1 MECMEREIET
11 PSGFKCTINENVL
24 DDMELL
30 DLMIEIDSDTD
41 NQLIYYNRIMNKLL
55 SKDTK
60 KDLYDHIRTEDG
72 RVPSESFKN
81 ELLAI
86 FDCLK
91 NKKK

>member
-1 MECMEREIET
+1 MVREIET
-11 PSGFKCTINENVL
+11 PSGFKCTINEDVL

-30 DLMIEIDSDTD
+30 DLMIEIDTDKD
-41 NQLIYYNRIMNKLL
+41 NQLLYYNQIMNKLIT
-55 SKDTK
+55 KDTK
-60 KDLYDHIRTEDG
+60 KSLYDHIRTEDG

-81 ELLAI
+81 ELMAI

>member
-1 MECMEREIET
+1 MLREIET
-11 PSGFKCTINENVL
+11 PSGFKCTINEDVL

-41 NQLIYYNRIMNKLL
+41 NQLIYYNKIMNKLL

-60 KDLYDHIRTEDG
+60 KALYDHIRTEDG
-72 RVPSESFKN
+72 RVPSKSLVN

-86 FDCLK
+86 FNCLK